1 MRTKN
6 SPPVGQVSDLPT
18 RVKDPRYPLFA
29 PVLHRQITALALV
42 LAIVS
47 PASAQ
52 APAPAAPPSMSLW
65 DLLVQ
70 GGWAM
75 WPLGLCSLVMFFL
88 IYLTWRET
96 LRPRFVPDALLPQIK
111 AALAARDVAAARHM
125 MSDSRTVLARAML
138 PALQRARPSA
148 PDAGKAHIEANLAET
163 LEVEDG
169 SIGQWI
175 NYLNVVATVAP
186 MIGLLGTVSGM
197 IGAFQT
203 ISTGGMG
210 RPELLAGD
218 IGEALITTA
227 AGLIIGIPA
236 MVAYF
241 VMRNRLANQMSAT
254 TQVAT
259 DLVDTLAG
267 ETSESGE

>member
-1 MRTKN
+1 MRFPN
-6 SPPVGQVSDLPT
+6 
-18 RVKDPRYPLFA
+18 RYFSVV
-29 PVLHRQITALALV
+29 VLALAAAV
-42 LAIVS
+42 EC
-47 PASAQ
+47 SAQ
-52 APAPAAPPSMSLW
+52 TPAAPPSKSLW

-88 IYLTWRET
+88 IYHTWRET
-96 LRPRFVPDALLPQIK
+96 LRPRFVPDALLPQLK
-111 AALAARDVAAARHM
+111 EAMAARDVAAARQM
-125 MSDSRTVLARAML
+125 ISGSRTVLARAML

-148 PDAGKAHIEANLAET
+148 PDAGKAHIEANLAES

-169 SIGQWI
+169 AIGQWI

-197 IGAFQT
+197 IGAFQS
-203 ISTGGMG
+203 ISSGGMG

-227 AGLIIGIPA
+227 TGLVIGIPA

-241 VMRNRLANQMSAT
+241 VMRNRLANQMTAT
-254 TQVAT
+254 AQVAT
-259 DLVDTLAG
+259 DLVDTIAG
-267 ETSESGE
+267 ETTEGA

>member
-1 MRTKN
+1 MR
-6 SPPVGQVSDLPT
+6 LPN
-18 RVKDPRYPLFA
+18 RSLSIVIF
-29 PVLHRQITALALV
+29 ALV
-42 LAIVS
+42 TAVEC
-47 PASAQ
+47 SAQ
-52 APAPAAPPSMSLW
+52 APAVAPPSKSLW
-65 DLLVQ
+65 DLLLQ

-75 WPLGLCSLVMFFL
+75 WPLGLCSLIMFFL
-88 IYLTWRET
+88 IYHTWRET
-96 LRPRFVPDALLPQIK
+96 LRPRFVTDALLPQLK
-111 AALAARDVAAARHM
+111 GAMAARDVAAARQM
-125 MSDSRTVLARAML
+125 LAGSRTVLARSLTA
-138 PALQRARPSA
+138 ALQRAKPSV
-148 PDAGKAHIEANLAET
+148 PDAGKAHIEASLAET

-169 SIGQWI
+169 AIGQWI

-227 AGLIIGIPA
+227 TGLVIGIPA

-241 VMRNRLANQMSAT
+241 IMRNRLANQMTAT
-254 TQVAT
+254 AQAAT

-267 ETSESGE
+267 ETAETDE